1 MAAAG
6 GAAAAVLR
14 VTAIQVE
21 VIGARGN
28 ETAAGA
34 DAERLSWTA
43 TVLHTP

>member
-14 VTAIQVE
+14 VTAIQGE

-34 DAERLSWTA
+34 DAER
-43 TVLHTP
+43 